1 MAKSKLLNSF
11 IAITLL
17 SGAAMSA
24 FAVDQAAAAGVAAD
38 SAMAAQVSTGDDTI
52 TSSAKAALSADA
64 QSAALPINVTTKK
77 GVVMLSGEVPS
88 ADAGDRVIQIIA
100 AITGVK
106 EVKNDMRVKSAG

>member
-38 SAMAAQVSTGDDTI
+38 TAMAAKLSSDDAI
-52 TSSAKAALSADA
+52 TNSARAALNADA
-64 QSAALPINVTTKK
+64 QSATLPINLTTKK

-88 ADAGDRVIQIIA
+88 ADVGDRVIQIIA
-100 AITGVK
+100 SINGVK
-106 EVKNDMRVKSAG
+106 EVRNDMRVKSAG